1 MRTVILTALAVMF
14 FGSAE
19 AQVSCYTYGN
29 ITNCTG
35 MNTPSPAWTFGQG
48 MATGAGILESQAR
61 TNLYN
66 EQADLIAE
74 LRRQQIEN
82 AARFESFKSRCF
94 NNGQYIPNCY

>member
-29 ITNCTG
+29 VTNCYG
-35 MNTPSPAWTFGQG
+35 APSNNGWAFGQG
-48 MATGAGILESQAR
+48 MATGAGILESQSR
-61 TNLYN
+61 TNLNN

-74 LRRQQIEN
+74 LRKQQIEN